1 MHPDLAQDALGW
13 LPAAAAV
20 RRAAGVERSLVARP
34 PGVEAVLDLAG
45 NDYLGLSRHPDVVSA
60 CARAA
65 GEYGAGA
72 TGSRLVTGTTVLHEA
87 LEQGL
92 ADHVGA
98 ASALVFSSGYL
109 ANLGAVTAL
118 SGPGTLVVSDAG
130 NHASLVDACRLS
142 RARVVVVGHGRVDEV
157 EHALAHRPE
166 PRALIVT
173 DAVFSTTGRL
183 APLAALHDVAQRTGA
198 VLLIDEAHALG
209 VVGPHGRGAAAA
221 SGLAGL
227 PDVVLTATLSKA
239 FASAG
244 GAVLGAGS
252 LRQHLVSTARSFIF
266 DTGLAPPSA
275 GAALA
280 ALELTTPSR
289 VGALHRAARSLADA
303 LEVPRT
309 DSAIVPVHVGGAAA
323 AAAARDRCESRGVR
337 VGCFRPPSVPQGQ
350 SCLRLTAR
358 ADLTAVQIALA
369 AQVVR
374 RPR

>member
-1 MHPDLAQDALGW
+1 MHPDLTQDALGW
-13 LPAAAAV
+13 LPAAASA
-20 RRAAGVERSLVARP
+20 RRAAGIERTLVARP

-65 GEYGAGA
+65 REYGAGA
-72 TGSRLVTGTTVLHEA
+72 TGSRLVTGSTVLHEA

-109 ANLGAVTAL
+109 ANLGAVTGL

-173 DAVFSTTGRL
+173 DAVFSSTGRL

-221 SGLAGL
+221 SGLAGQ

-244 GAVLGAGS
+244 GAVLGASS

-280 ALELTTPSR
+280 ALQLTTPAR
-289 VGALHRAARSLADA
+289 VGAMHRAARSLADA
-303 LEVPRT
+303 LDVPRT

-374 RPR
+374 GAR

>member
-13 LPAAAAV
+13 LPAAAAA

-183 APLAALHDVAQRTGA
+183 APLAALYDVAQRTGA

>member
-1 MHPDLAQDALGW
+1 MHPDLTQDALGW
-13 LPAAAAV
+13 LPEAASA

-65 GEYGAGA
+65 RDYGAGA

-92 ADHVGA
+92 ADLVGA

-130 NHASLVDACRLS
+130 NPASLVDACRLS

-166 PRALIVT
+166 PRALVVT
-173 DAVFSTTGRL
+173 DAVFSSTGRL
-183 APLAALHDVAQRTGA
+183 APLAALHDVAERTGA

-209 VVGPHGRGAAAA
+209 VVGPQGRGAAAA
-221 SGLAGL
+221 SGLAGQ
-227 PDVVLTATLSKA
+227 PNVVLTATLSKA

-244 GAVLGAGS
+244 GAVLGASS

-280 ALELTTPSR
+280 ALQLTTPAR

-303 LEVPRT
+303 LDVPRT

-323 AAAARDRCESRGVR
+323 SAAARDRCESRGVR

-374 RPR
+374 GAR